1 MITFCLFAIGILYG
15 IRSVHAMFRGYQQHD
30 TQEFLRNFV
39 DQLHEEL
46 KQVSPPEAAICN
58 DADTFSLAMEEP
70 AFSSSYDSSEGEYE
84 TCDSGVSER
93 SSLSDDTERPVGS
106 TKRRLSRCGSPNR
119 RQRQRI
125 QSSSVIGK
133 PQFWYIKK
141 LQ

>member
-1 MITFCLFAIGILYG
+1 
-15 IRSVHAMFRGYQQHD
+15 MFRGYQQHD

-46 KQVSPPEAAICN
+46 KQVAPPEPTLCN
-58 DADTFSLAMEEP
+58 DADTFSLAMDEP

-93 SSLSDDTERPVGS
+93 SSLSDDTERPVCS

-125 QSSSVIGK
+125 QSSSVIGMIK
-133 PQFWYIKK
+133 YPFIFIIKYIM
-141 LQ
+141 LH

>member
-1 MITFCLFAIGILYG
+1 
-15 IRSVHAMFRGYQQHD
+15 MFRGYQQHD

-46 KQVSPPEAAICN
+46 KQIAPPEPAAVSS

-70 AFSSSYDSSEGEYE
+70 VFSSSYDSSEGEYE

-106 TKRRLSRCGSPNR
+106 TKRRLSRCASPNR

-125 QSSSVIGK
+125 QGSSVIG
-133 PQFWYIKK
+133 
-141 LQ
+141 